1 LTKRGRSTPSPR
13 KRADL
18 LLVERGLFESRAR
31 AQAAIEAGLV
41 LADDKRVLK
50 PSETIAVDAVLQAQP
65 AHPFVSRGGVKLTG
79 ALEQYPIEIEGHVC
93 LDVGA
98 STGGFTQVLLRH
110 GADHV
115 IALDVGHGQLVPEV
129 AEDPRVTERSGVNV
143 RGVQPA
149 DLGGPADL
157 VVADLSFI
165 SLQVVLGVLATLT
178 TPDGDLVVLVK
189 PQFEVGRDRL
199 GHGGVVRSP
208 GERARAIVEV
218 ATVAEA
224 SGLHPLD
231 VRASPLR
238 GTTGNVEYLLWLTPR
253 AGEGLAPDQVAA
265 LAAELSAEGTA

>member
-1 LTKRGRSTPSPR
+1 MQGRR
-13 KRADL
+13 
-18 LLVERGLFESRAR
+18 
-31 AQAAIEAGLV
+31 
-41 LADDKRVLK
+41 
-50 PSETIAVDAVLQAQP
+50 
-65 AHPFVSRGGVKLTG
+65 
-79 ALEQYPIEIEGHVC
+79 C

-110 GADHV
+110 GAEHV

-143 RGVQPA
+143 RGVQPN

-199 GHGGVVRSP
+199 GHGGVVRSAR
-208 GERARAIVEV
+208 ERARAIVEV

-224 SGLHPLD
+224 SGLHPLGI
-231 VRASPLR
+231 RASPLR

-253 AGEGLAPDQVAA
+253 AGEGLTPDRLAA

>member
-1 LTKRGRSTPSPR
+1 
-13 KRADL
+13 
-18 LLVERGLFESRAR
+18 
-31 AQAAIEAGLV
+31 
-41 LADDKRVLK
+41 
-50 PSETIAVDAVLQAQP
+50 
-65 AHPFVSRGGVKLTG
+65 
-79 ALEQYPIEIEGHVC
+79 
-93 LDVGA
+93 
-98 STGGFTQVLLRH
+98 
-110 GADHV
+110 
-115 IALDVGHGQLVPEV
+115 
-129 AEDPRVTERSGVNV
+129 
-143 RGVQPA
+143 
-149 DLGGPADL
+149 
-157 VVADLSFI
+157 VVAALRPI

-253 AGEGLAPDQVAA
+253 AGEGLAPDHVAA